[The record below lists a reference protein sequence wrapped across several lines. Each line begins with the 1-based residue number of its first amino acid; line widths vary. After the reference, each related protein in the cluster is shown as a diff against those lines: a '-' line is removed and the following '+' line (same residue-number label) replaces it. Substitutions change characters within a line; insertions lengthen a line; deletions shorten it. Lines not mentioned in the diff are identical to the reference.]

1 MSNELTY
8 PFAVMHITQ
17 SYDGTLSHLPHMT
30 GTPKEYAL
38 DEGEKDAGRGWAY
51 CPCDRMK
58 VVKLTGVG
66 AKGTNALYLTST
78 EKCSLANGKKAVVT
92 IQLVHPN
99 DDDLKK
105 LKVGQIF
112 RRGEKICRE
121 GTDGNATGNHIHM
134 AVGLGTIVGTGWQL
148 NNKNKWV
155 LVTTG
160 GPIKPEDAFFIDP
173 AFTRVK
179 DSKGLK
185 FRTVPAPSVSAD
197 GAASSPDKSGEP
209 REVAPAAHQS
219 PSASLRS
226 AAPPEVEPREVAPAA
241 HQSTG
246 KYRVTANVLRV
257 RLGTGTDTP
266 VVAALSKGDTVEICR
281 VKLGKTDGR
290 PWGKIDKTGWICL
303 DYAKAVTP

>member
-1 MSNELTY
+1 MKRMNYLTY
-8 PFAVMHITQ
+8 PFRVMKITQ
-17 SYDGTLSHLPHMT
+17 SYDGTTSHLPHMT

-38 DEGEKDAGRGWAY
+38 DEAGIDGGRDWVY

-78 EKCSLANGKKAVVT
+78 EKCSLANGTKAVVT

-148 NNKNKWV
+148 NSKNKWV

-160 GPIKPEDAFFIDP
+160 GPIKPEDAFFIDRD
-173 AFTRVK
+173 FTKFVN
-179 DSKGLK
+179 DDGLK
-185 FRTVPAPSVSAD
+185 FKNLPVKPTA
-197 GAASSPDKSGEP
+197 
-209 REVAPAAHQS
+209 
-219 PSASLRS
+219 
-226 AAPPEVEPREVAPAA
+226 
-241 HQSTG
+241 G
-246 KYRVTANVLRV
+246 KYKVTCEALNVRH
-257 RLGTGTDTP
+257 GTKEGDHISGVLTRGS
-266 VVAALSKGDTVEICR
+266 VVIISKTKIGWNGEYF
-281 VKLGKTDGR
+281 
-290 PWGKIDKTGWICL
+290 GKIENLGWACMKYMKKI
-303 DYAKAVTP
+303 

>member
-1 MSNELTY
+1 MDNALIY
-8 PFAVMHITQ
+8 PFQTMRITQ
-17 SYDGTLSHLPHMT
+17 RYDGTLSHLPHMT

-112 RRGEKICRE
+112 RRGDKICRE

-134 AVGLGTIVGTGWQL
+134 AVGLGSIVGTGWQL
-148 NNKNKWV
+148 NSKNKWV

-160 GPIKPEDAFFIDP
+160 GPIKPEDAFFID
-173 AFTRVK
+173 ASFTRVK

-185 FRTVPAPSVSAD
+185 FKTVPQAPSVSAD

-209 REVAPAAHQS
+209 REVAPAAHLS
-219 PSASLRS
+219 P
-226 AAPPEVEPREVAPAA
+226 
-241 HQSTG
+241 G

-281 VKLGKTDGR
+281 VKPGKTDGR